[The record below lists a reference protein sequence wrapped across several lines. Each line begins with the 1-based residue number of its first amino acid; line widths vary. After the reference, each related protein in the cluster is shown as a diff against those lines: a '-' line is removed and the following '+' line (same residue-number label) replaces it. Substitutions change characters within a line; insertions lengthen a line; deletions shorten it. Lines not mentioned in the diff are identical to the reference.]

1 MNKRKILFN
10 FTHTELKQISKA
22 IHVYFNLA
30 STKRIYNLIFQVDSI
45 DIALH
50 LLMCHKRSGETL
62 DSIVYQFL
70 YCKDNQ

>member
-50 LLMCHKRSGETL
+50 LLMCHKRSKETL
-62 DSIVYQFL
+62 DNIVYQFL
-70 YCKDNQ
+70 HHKDNQ